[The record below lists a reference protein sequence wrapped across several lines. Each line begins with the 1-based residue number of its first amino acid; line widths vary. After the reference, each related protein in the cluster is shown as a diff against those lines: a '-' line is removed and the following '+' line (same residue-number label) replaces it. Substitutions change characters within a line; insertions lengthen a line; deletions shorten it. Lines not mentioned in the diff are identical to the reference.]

1 MSVLLFQERVVC
13 KVIHFVS
20 TLLYVYVNCGRGSG
34 RGKKVSSVLVL
45 ACEGIRY
52 TTRVIDCMEVGLAY
66 TSWHM
71 SVLTFV
77 RYTESPSVK
86 SDTAIGCS

>member
-1 MSVLLFQERVVC
+1 VGGG
-13 KVIHFVS
+13 
-20 TLLYVYVNCGRGSG
+20 GRGEG
-34 RGKKVSSVLVL
+34 GKKVASALVL

-52 TTRVIDCMEVGLAY
+52 TTRVIDCMNVGLAY

-77 RYTESPSVK
+77 RHTESPSVRPSVK
-86 SDTAIGCS
+86 SKTAIGCS